1 MRRDARA
8 EDALKA
14 AATTD
19 RKCSRLESASLM
31 TAARGGVLGGYSPPR
46 TNS

>member
-8 EDALKA
+8 GDALKA
-14 AATTD
+14 TTTTN
-19 RKCSRLESASLM
+19 RKCSRLGDLVS
-31 TAARGGVLGGYSPPR
+31 AARGGILGGYSPPR